1 MEQKR
6 TLWIIAA
13 VGVFLLV
20 VLGAALILYSPKATS
35 GQIASG
41 HNSTKTNDSGWI
53 SLAPAQN
60 NEVSSNQGKEN
71 PFERTRPLPPVEEKR
86 DELSSVDS
94 NRTVQYE
101 QNQVASREN
110 SVTHVGELTVYAD
123 KATFYTNTPSGEGN
137 AVPQTVINNTTTIDL
152 TGSQHPVVVPPKTQ
166 SEVRQNQKPAQ
177 VASAQVQY
185 KNAEKPAPAAVKKAE
200 PAKTVTNASKPA
212 SKPAVQSAPKANE
225 KIQYWVQVT
234 SLTSRKNA
242 DNARDVLGENKI
254 PADVFTYTDSNNR
267 LFYRVRVGPY
277 TTKAEAEYWKGR
289 INEINE
295 FKASQS
301 YVASTK
307 VSS

>member
-13 VGVFLLV
+13 VGVFLLF
-20 VLGAALILYSPKATS
+20 VLGAALIFYSPKANSDQFASAQNTS
-35 GQIASG
+35 KAS
-41 HNSTKTNDSGWI
+41 DSGWI
-53 SLAPAQN
+53 SLAPAKDN
-60 NEVSSNQGKEN
+60 SLD
-71 PFERTRPLPPVEEKR
+71 RTRPLPPVEERK
-86 DELSSVDS
+86 EEFASAKEEMAPQFESNSALENSVKES
-94 NRTVQYE
+94 
-101 QNQVASREN
+101 

-123 KATFYTNTPSGEGN
+123 KATFYTTKGQKEVKENT
-137 AVPQTVINNTTTIDL
+137 VPQTVINNTTTIDL
-152 TGSQHPVVVPPKTQ
+152 TGSQHPVVIPPKSQ
-166 SEVRQNQKPAQ
+166 SEVRSDIRQSQPSQVKPAYVAKNNVQSSPVQNKNQAKPAQ
-177 VASAQVQY
+177 AKAESSKPAAKSA
-185 KNAEKPAPAAVKKAE
+185 APAA
-200 PAKTVTNASKPA
+200 T
-212 SKPAVQSAPKANE
+212 KANE

-242 DNARDVLGENKI
+242 DNARELLGENKI

-277 TTKAEAEYWKGR
+277 TTKSEAEYWRGR

-307 VSS
+307 VTL